1 MYKLLLIFLIFSTD
15 LVFGQ
20 DRMEV
25 PAIKPREQIVS
36 HKFYTL
42 SYIEGYELASW
53 VAYELT
59 SEEASATM
67 DYKVKYHEDPM
78 ISTGSA
84 TLKDYK
90 KSGFI
95 LAQLAPVEDMMFSE
109 EAVEESFYLSNI
121 VPQKPAFS
129 KYTWK
134 KLNDLVRSW
143 AKASGSLYIVS
154 GPVLADAPFPTFGPD
169 KVSIPSRFFKVVLD
183 MKNQKGMGFVLKNN
197 ITTGS
202 LKSYAMS
209 IDMVEQITGID
220 FFPSLPDDQE
230 KNIESKFDTS
240 AWNFELPE

>member
-1 MYKLLLIFLIFSTD
+1 MLSAD
-15 LVFGQ
+15 WVFGQ
-20 DRMEV
+20 DNPEI
-25 PAIKPREQIVS
+25 PAIKPREQIVH

-59 SEEASATM
+59 SEEAKATM
-67 DYKVKYHEDPM
+67 DYKVKYQADPL

-84 TLKDYK
+84 TLKDYR

-109 EAVEESFYLSNI
+109 EAIEESFYLSNI

-129 KYTWK
+129 KYTWN
-134 KLNDLVRSW
+134 KLNNLVRAW
-143 AKASGSLYIVS
+143 AKQSGSLYIVS

-183 MKNQKGMGFVLKNN
+183 MKNQRGIGFVLKNN

-202 LKSYAMS
+202 LKPYAMS
-209 IDMVEQITGID
+209 VDMVEEITGID

-230 KNIESKFDTS
+230 KNIESHFDTS